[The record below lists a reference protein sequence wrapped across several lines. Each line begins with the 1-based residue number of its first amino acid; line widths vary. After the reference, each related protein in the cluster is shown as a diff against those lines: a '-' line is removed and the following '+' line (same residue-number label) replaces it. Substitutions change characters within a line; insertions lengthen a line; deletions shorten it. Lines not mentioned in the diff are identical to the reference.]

1 MCRTQSKSFWGTSEN
16 AVYSQI
22 WVALILT
29 ILIWINRTLD
39 AITASPYELMIM
51 MKSALL
57 TKNSL
62 VGLCTNISDFK
73 PPDYSLQPSLEG
85 F

>member
-1 MCRTQSKSFWGTSEN
+1 MKIKSFCGTSEN

-29 ILIWINRTLD
+29 ILLWIIKTTDEIQKTFHELL
-39 AITASPYELMIM
+39 ITIKAS
-51 MKSALL
+51 LL

-62 VGLCTNISDFK
+62 VGLCTNMPVPEIPDDFYQ
-73 PPDYSLQPSLEG
+73 PLLQG
-85 F
+85 VRW